1 MAPDPFRFVSRDI
14 SDALDHLSDF
24 TAGPKLS
31 DYNSVRQAKVPVSEV
46 LAYDDYS
53 AWGEWEPGELAE
65 LDEAELRDALTGFRG
80 SAWADRVLKWQEE
93 GIPAVV
99 VFPAEGVI
107 GDGRG
112 RLSFAVGMG
121 IPEVPVVWLRPKNL
135 ASRLKF

>member
-53 AWGEWEPGELAE
+53 AWGEWEPGSLQSWTKRNCGMPSPVSV
-65 LDEAELRDALTGFRG
+65 EA
-80 SAWADRVLKWQEE
+80 
-93 GIPAVV
+93 
-99 VFPAEGVI
+99 
-107 GDGRG
+107 RG
-112 RLSFAVGMG
+112 RTVC
-121 IPEVPVVWLRPKNL
+121 
-135 ASRLKF
+135 